1 MPHVLTIAT
10 LFLTLSVAAAPA
22 AGAEVARIKSA
33 TGTVHVERGGE
44 RIPATVGAGLRPADT
59 IVTGA
64 DGRVGLTFV
73 DDTRMSAG
81 PGSTLVLNRYDFDR
95 KTHAGVLDAT
105 LRRGTLAAVSGR
117 LAKHAPDAV
126 TVRTPTMLL
135 GVRGTEFLVYAE

>member
-1 MPHVLTIAT
+1 MTHALAIAAAVAALTI
-10 LFLTLSVAAAPA
+10 AAAPA
-22 AGAEVARIKSA
+22 GSAEVARIKSA
-33 TGTVHVERGGE
+33 AGTVHVERGGE
-44 RIPATVGAGLRPADT
+44 RLPAPVGAGIHTADT
-59 IVTGA
+59 VVTGR
-64 DGRVGLTFV
+64 DGRVGITFI

-81 PGSTLVLNRYDFDR
+81 PGSTLVIDRYGYDR
-95 KTHAGVLDAT
+95 TTHAGVLDAT